1 MKTSMPPR
9 LPTNKPSIRRMRLH
23 AGLATSLD
31 PTSANIPTRIPTTI
45 PVKLP
50 NRAKLVPKSISLT
63 SIACNIPPTKRTTP
77 PIRTRNFASV
87 SNGTCDAIFQLLRQ
101 WRSGYLVQEFE
112 QKSAVPRDSPYRA
125 FIRFLS
131 LDISVMLKSNFLAL
145 ESLPDY
151 ITLVFR
157 DEK

>member
-1 MKTSMPPR
+1 M
-9 LPTNKPSIRRMRLH
+9 
-23 AGLATSLD
+23 
-31 PTSANIPTRIPTTI
+31 
-45 PVKLP
+45 
-50 NRAKLVPKSISLT
+50 
-63 SIACNIPPTKRTTP
+63 P
-77 PIRTRNFASV
+77 PIRTKNFASV
-87 SNGTCDAIFQLLRQ
+87 SNGACDAIFQLLRQ